1 MYKRTQGKFLICVYL
16 SAAAATPATRFKM
29 VQALAA
35 RGCADVALDVLR
47 ARSAAGG
54 RPSDGAAAEPLGE
67 AEVALGIRLDC
78 NLVTEA
84 FMEVRLTL

>member
-1 MYKRTQGKFLICVYL
+1 
-16 SAAAATPATRFKM
+16 M

-47 ARSAAGG
+47 ARG